1 MKPGLD
7 GGPVSDKARRVTDD
21 QREPDVPTYLVR
33 ARTETLGPG
42 RRARLAEQLT
52 DTHTRL
58 TGGSSSSVQVIIE
71 DLQGRD
77 HFVGGRTAPVGSVFV
92 RGHLP
97 AGGEEAT
104 TKALAT
110 AVREAVVAATDVSAD
125 VVWVY
130 LSELA
135 AEGMVEP

>member
-1 MKPGLD
+1 M
-7 GGPVSDKARRVTDD
+7 
-21 QREPDVPTYLVR
+21 PTYLVR

-52 DTHTRL
+52 DAHART
-58 TGGSSSSVQVIIE
+58 TGGAGSSVQVIIE

-77 HFVGGRTAPVGSVFV
+77 HFVGGRLAPVGSVFV

-97 AGGEEAT
+97 AGGDTAT
-104 TKALAT
+104 TKALAG
-110 AVREAVVAATDVSAD
+110 AVRDAVVSATDVPAD
-125 VVWVY
+125 LVWVY

-135 AEGMVEP
+135 AEGMVEPGM